1 MDLYAKVICQIM
13 DLRSDLLD
21 AASQY
26 HDYRE
31 SSTTNSEHLA
41 FDIVV
46 RRIPKIIENIA
57 SDRNRDYIV
66 KGSTGAGLVTAA
78 PWIAVLD
85 RAVTNKPTQGYYVV
99 YLYSVD
105 LQSVYLSLAF
115 GVTAFKE
122 LHGGSQRMRNILGNS
137 AIERSSKLDLPPGV
151 VTGKISLDPEGRS
164 KLHPL
169 YELSNIAAFEYDL
182 SNLPSSETLEN
193 DLRIMFDLYYQAWNK
208 WGAEIDERVSEDA
221 IEEKDVE
228 AVQEDFVPRKKTTGS
243 GVRNSRTRPRY
254 SKESRKVGNAGEKL
268 VLKKERMNLIE
279 AQRPDLAEMI
289 VHEADLGNYPG
300 YDILS
305 YNPDGSRRCIEVK
318 ASKGKISGVIMT
330 NNEKKAAEELG
341 QEFVL
346 AIVENVFKKPTI
358 QYLSNPIGILGG
370 PSNPSPHSWNFELWK
385 ED

>member
-1 MDLYAKVICQIM
+1 M
-13 DLRSDLLD
+13 DLRSELFD
-21 AASQY
+21 AAPQY

-31 SSTTNSEHLA
+31 SPTTNSEHPA

-46 RRIPKIIENIA
+46 RRIPEIIEDIA
-57 SDRNRDYIV
+57 SDRGRDYKV
-66 KGSTGAGLVTAA
+66 KGSTGAGFVTAA

-85 RAVTNKPTQGYYVV
+85 RAVTDKPTQGYYVV

-151 VTGKISLDPEGRS
+151 VTGKISRDPEGRS

-182 SNLPSSETLEN
+182 SNLPSSDTLEN
-193 DLRIMFDLYYQAWNK
+193 DLRKMFDLYYQAWNR

-221 IEEKDVE
+221 IEEKEVE
-228 AVQEDFVPRKKTTGS
+228 ATQEEFVPRKKPSRT
-243 GVRNSRTRPRY
+243 GVRSSRTRPRY
-254 SKESRKVGNAGEKL
+254 SKVSRKVGNAGEKL
-268 VLKKERMNLIE
+268 VLRKERVNLIE
-279 AQRPDLAEMI
+279 AQRPDLAERI

-305 YNPDGSRRCIEVK
+305 FNPDGSRRCIEVK

-330 NNEKKAAEELG
+330 NNEKNAAEELG
-341 QEFVL
+341 DEFVL

-358 QYLSNPIGILGG
+358 QYLSNPIGRLGG
-370 PSNPSPHSWNFELWK
+370 NSNPSPHSWNFELWK

>member
-1 MDLYAKVICQIM
+1 MDLYAKSYVKSWIFA
-13 DLRSDLLD
+13 RPLD

-31 SSTTNSEHLA
+31 SSTTNSEHPA

-46 RRIPKIIENIA
+46 RKIPKIIEDIA
-57 SDRNRDYIV
+57 SDRGRDYKV
-66 KGSTGAGLVTAA
+66 KGSTGAGFVTAA

-85 RAVTNKPTQGYYVV
+85 RAVTDKPTQGYYVV

-105 LQSVYLSLAF
+105 LRSVYLSLAF

-182 SNLPSSETLEN
+182 SNLPSSNTLEN
-193 DLRIMFDLYYQAWNK
+193 DLRKMFDLYYQAWNR

-221 IEEKDVE
+221 IEEKTLK
-228 AVQEDFVPRKKTTGS
+228 QS
-243 GVRNSRTRPRY
+243 GRLRTSKDHRIGMRNSQARPRY

-268 VLKKERMNLIE
+268 VLKKERITIE

-318 ASKGKISGVIMT
+318 ASKGKIS
-330 NNEKKAAEELG
+330 E
-341 QEFVL
+341 
-346 AIVENVFKKPTI
+346 
-358 QYLSNPIGILGG
+358 S
-370 PSNPSPHSWNFELWK
+370 S
-385 ED
+385 

>member
-1 MDLYAKVICQIM
+1 M
-13 DLRSDLLD
+13 DLRSELFN

-26 HDYRE
+26 HEYRE
-31 SSTTNSEHLA
+31 SPTTNSEHPA

-46 RRIPKIIENIA
+46 RKIPEIIEEIA
-57 SDRNRDYIV
+57 SDRGRDYKV
-66 KGSTGAGLVTAA
+66 KGSTGAGFVTAA

-85 RAVTNKPTQGYYVV
+85 RAVTDKPTQGYYVV

-182 SNLPSSETLEN
+182 SNLPSSDTLEN
-193 DLRIMFDLYYQAWNK
+193 DLRKMFDLYYQAWNR

-221 IEEKDVE
+221 IEEKEVE
-228 AVQEDFVPRKKTTGS
+228 ATQEEFVPRKKPTRS
-243 GVRNSRTRPRY
+243 GVRTSRTRPRY

-268 VLKKERMNLIE
+268 VLKKERVNLIE
-279 AQRPDLAEMI
+279 AQRPDLAERI

-305 YNPDGSRRCIEVK
+305 FNPDGSRRCIEVK

-330 NNEKKAAEELG
+330 NNEKNAAEELG
-341 QEFVL
+341 DEFVL

-358 QYLSNPIGILGG
+358 QYLSNPIGRLGG
-370 PSNPSPHSWNFELWK
+370 NSNPSPHSWNFELWK